1 MSDPSI
7 LLRAISPLVTRPRCG
22 DVRRNLPTIR
32 RRFGPPV
39 GTKVYLEKREIER
52 KWTKVSCS

>member
-1 MSDPSI
+1 MEPPQMSNPSI

-32 RRFGPPV
+32 RRYGPPV
-39 GTKVYLEKREIER
+39 GTKVYLEKREIE
-52 KWTKVSCS
+52 S